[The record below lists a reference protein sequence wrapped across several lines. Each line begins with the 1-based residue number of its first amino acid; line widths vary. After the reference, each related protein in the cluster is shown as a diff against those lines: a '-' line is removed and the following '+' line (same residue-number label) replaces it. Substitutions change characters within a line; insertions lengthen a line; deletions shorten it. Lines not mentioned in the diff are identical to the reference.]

1 MIRVFRV
8 FVPTSTLALL
18 VSEAVLIFTCYIAA
32 AYAVFVDIDPQIFLL
47 YDGGLVR
54 IAIAAAIIMLG
65 LYFHDLYARFRIAS
79 RILLVQ
85 QLCLVLGVAFI
96 AQAVLS
102 YFNRNWILPKWLM
115 IYGSALVLVTLT
127 AWRIVFSAAVR
138 KAVGAQRILFIG
150 ASPAVFEIAEHL
162 DGNPEL
168 GLCALGYLDEDCD
181 MSPATPMPARRL
193 GCLGDLRRI
202 ATQTQPD
209 RIVVGLRERRMRMPV
224 NDLLELRLSGVQT
237 EEIANLYET
246 TFGRV
251 CAREIRPS
259 HLVFSSDLGP
269 RRHSVQFQ
277 TLYSTA
283 IAFIAFLITLP
294 VMLIVA
300 IIVRL
305 TSPGPI
311 LHRQV
316 RVGLHDRPFTVLK
329 FRSMYK
335 DAEARTGAVWAKK
348 NDPRIT
354 PVGRWLRRLRL
365 DELPQLINV
374 LRGDMSIVG
383 PRPERPEFVKTLS
396 EQIPYYRQRHCVKPG
411 ITGWAQINYKYG
423 DTIEDTITK
432 LEYDLYYIKNLSLS
446 LDVYIMF
453 HTVKIMLL
461 LRGSQ

>member
-8 FVPTSTLALL
+8 FVPTSTLVLL

-65 LYFHDLYARFRIAS
+65 LYFHDLYARFRILS

-102 YFNRNWILPKWLM
+102 YLNRNWILPKWLM
-115 IYGSALVLVTLT
+115 IYGSALVLITLT

-138 KAVGAQRILFIG
+138 KAVGAQRILFLG
-150 ASPAVFEIAEHL
+150 TSPAVFEIVEHL
-162 DGNPEL
+162 EGNPEL

-181 MSPATPMPARRL
+181 PSPSQPAPARRL
-193 GCLGDLRRI
+193 GCLGDLRQI
-202 ATQTQPD
+202 ASQTQPD
-209 RIVVGLRERRMRMPV
+209 RIVVGLRERRMRMPI
-224 NDLLELRLSGVQT
+224 NDLLELRFSGVQT

-269 RRHSVQFQ
+269 RRHSVQIQ

-283 IAFIAFLITLP
+283 IAFVAFLLTLP
-294 VMLIVA
+294 VMLVVA
-300 IIVRL
+300 IIVKL

-329 FRSMYK
+329 FRSMYQ

-432 LEYDLYYIKNLSLS
+432 LEYDLYYIKNLSFS
-446 LDVYIMF
+446 LDLYIMF

>member
-32 AYAVFVDIDPQIFLL
+32 AYIVFVDIDPQVFLL
-47 YDGGLVR
+47 YDSGLAR
-54 IAIAAAIIMLG
+54 IALAAGMIMLG
-65 LYFHDLYARFRIAS
+65 LYFHDLYAKFRIRS

-85 QLCLVLGVAFI
+85 QLCLVIGIAFI

-102 YFNRNWILPKWLM
+102 YLNRNWILPKWLM
-115 IYGSALVLVTLT
+115 IYGSGLVLLTLT
-127 AWRIVFSAAVR
+127 AWRIVFTAAIR

-150 ASPAVFEIAEHL
+150 TSPAVFEIAEHL

-168 GLCALGYLDEDCD
+168 GLSALGYLDEECD
-181 MSPATPMPARRL
+181 VSRETPEPSRRL
-193 GCLGDLRRI
+193 GCLGDLRRV
-202 ATQTQPD
+202 AGQMQPD

-237 EEIANLYET
+237 EEIASLYET

-269 RRHSVQFQ
+269 RRHSVQVQ
-277 TLYSTA
+277 SIYSTA
-283 IAFIAFLITLP
+283 IAFIATLVTLP
-294 VMLIVA
+294 IMLIVA
-300 IIVRL
+300 AIVKL

-316 RVGLHDRPFTVLK
+316 RVGHHDRLFTVLK
-329 FRSMYK
+329 FRSMYQ

-354 PVGRWLRRLRL
+354 PAGKWLRRLRL

-423 DTIEDTITK
+423 DTIDDTITK

-446 LDVYIMF
+446 LDLFIMF
-453 HTVKIMLL
+453 HTVKTMIL
-461 LRGSQ
+461 LRGAQ

>member
-8 FVPTSTLALL
+8 FVPTSTLVLL

-65 LYFHDLYARFRIAS
+65 LYFHDLYARFRILS

-102 YFNRNWILPKWLM
+102 YLNRNWILPKWLM
-115 IYGSALVLVTLT
+115 IYGSALVLITLT

-150 ASPAVFEIAEHL
+150 TSPAVFEIVEHL
-162 DGNPEL
+162 EGNPEL

-181 MSPATPMPARRL
+181 PAPSQPTPARRL
-193 GCLGDLRRI
+193 GCLGDLRQI
-202 ATQTQPD
+202 ANETRPD
-209 RIVVGLRERRMRMPV
+209 RIVVGLRERRMRMPI
-224 NDLLELRLSGVQT
+224 NDLLELRFSGVQT

-269 RRHSVQFQ
+269 RRHSVQIQ

-283 IAFIAFLITLP
+283 IAFVAFLITLP

-300 IIVRL
+300 IIVKL

-329 FRSMYK
+329 FRSMYR

-446 LDVYIMF
+446 LDLYIMF